1 MKKKYASQ
9 FKAGVLLFVF
19 VLLVGCTSSRVR
31 VPYVL
36 TVAHLNDTHATLE
49 PSPLKLNIDGN
60 TIYTNMGGFPA
71 SAAKIDS
78 LRKEK
83 ENFLFLHAGDVFQGT
98 LYFIKYGGLADLA
111 FLKLMKLDAMCT
123 GNHEF
128 DKGPAALAA
137 FIDAAGGQF
146 PVLSANIDVEQ
157 EPLLAGK
164 IKPYEIKEVGSR
176 KIGIIGLTTLETP
189 AVSSPGPN
197 IVFNDPVKT
206 AETAAA
212 ELTKQGIDI
221 IILLSHRGFRE
232 DIALAETV
240 PGIDVVVGGHT
251 HTLTGRFENI
261 PELSPEADY
270 PYVVQKSRKEKV
282 LVVQAWEKDKVLG
295 ILEVK
300 FDAKGR
306 VTGYSG
312 GPLILTGDKAA
323 DYLRKNADDQK
334 VTVDE
339 GTFNRIENFI
349 EGNNSIEMV
358 SVDPGTAELLEG
370 FSGPIRELKRTVIGQ
385 CDTDLWQVRE
395 PGDIHETAGKQVNG
409 SLIAPVVA
417 DALLWKARQV
427 KDKNTRIVIQNAGSV
442 RCDLPKGDVT
452 IGQVYELLPFEN
464 TLLLFDLTGAQ
475 IREVLRTTIIRK
487 DGAFPYTAGLRY
499 TADIRRTGDDFFT
512 SIEVQEGENWAPLKD
527 DETYPVAVNSFIAS
541 GKDGYTVFATAP
553 GSYDTGF
560 IDAEIFMDYLKEV
573 KTLTQSENR
582 VTLLGK
588 GE

>member
-1 MKKKYASQ
+1 MKKKFACR
-9 FKAGVLLFVF
+9 FKAAVLLFVL
-19 VLLVGCTSSRVR
+19 VLLVQGCTSSRVR

-49 PSPLKLNIDGN
+49 PSPLKLNIGGN
-60 TIYTNMGGFPA
+60 MIYTNMGGFPA
-71 SAAKIDS
+71 TAAKIDS

-98 LYFIKYGGLADLA
+98 LYFIKYGGMADLA

-146 PVLSANIDVEQ
+146 PVLSANIDAEK
-157 EPLLAGK
+157 EPLLNGK
-164 IKPYEIKEVGSR
+164 IKPYEIKELGSR
-176 KIGIIGLTTLETP
+176 KIGIIGLTTQETP
-189 AVSSPGPN
+189 GVSSPGPN
-197 IVFNDPVKT
+197 IVFNDPVKAAKT
-206 AETAAA
+206 AVA
-212 ELTKQGIDI
+212 ELTRQGINI
-221 IILLSHRGFRE
+221 IVLLSHRGFHE
-232 DIALAETV
+232 DIALAETI

-261 PELSPEADY
+261 PELTPEADY
-270 PYVVQKSRKEKV
+270 PYVVKNSRKEKV

-295 ILEVK
+295 VLEVK
-300 FDAKGR
+300 FDSGGH

-312 GPLILTGDKAA
+312 SPLILTGDKAA
-323 DYLRKNADDQK
+323 DYMQKNADGQK

-339 GTFNRIENFI
+339 ATFNRIKNFI

-358 SVDPGTAELLEG
+358 SVAPGIAELLEG
-370 FSGPIRELKRTVIGQ
+370 FSGHIRELKRTMIGQ
-385 CDTDLWQVRE
+385 CDADLWHVRE
-395 PGDIHETAGKQVNG
+395 PGDIHETAGKLENG

-417 DALLWKARQV
+417 DALLWKARSV
-427 KDKNTRIVIQNAGSV
+427 KNKNTRIVIQNAGSV
-442 RCDLPKGDVT
+442 RCDLPKGNVT

-464 TLLLFDLTGAQ
+464 TLVLFDLTGAQ
-475 IREVLRTTIIRK
+475 IREVLRATIIRK

-499 TADIRRTGDDFFT
+499 SADLRRTGDDFFT
-512 SIEVQEGENWAPLKD
+512 TIEVRDGKNWIPLKD
-527 DETYPVAVNSFIAS
+527 DDIYPVAVNSFIAS
-541 GKDGYTVFATAP
+541 GKDGYTVFETAP

-573 KTLTQSENR
+573 KTLTLSENR
-582 VTLLGK
+582 VTLVGK
-588 GE
+588 